1 MCSIFS
7 RWVCPAAC
15 HTSAFFSDDRM
26 KNCVPLLATL
36 VLLAFLAALHADGQV
51 QDKASAE
58 RANMLAGVKRFGYQ
72 LQKLDVKAASASG
85 ADLLVIEPHAD
96 GKPLTSAEVAQL
108 QKKPDG
114 GRRIVLA
121 YLSIGEAEDYRPY
134 WKKEWKTKPPAWL
147 GAENPQWKGNYT
159 VKYWDPQ
166 WQAFIL
172 GNKDAPL
179 DRIIAEGYDGA
190 YLDIIDAYETWE
202 QKGVKGARPSMIAWA
217 KRIAEH
223 ARQTKPLFLIVPQN
237 GAALAQ
243 DKGYLALVDALGR
256 EDLFFNGDKRQKVSE
271 SAEGI
276 TEIKPFLAAKK
287 PVFLIEYCKK
297 EANAAEVLRRARE
310 NNYIPVVTV
319 RKLDQLRV
327 TPPEK

>member
-1 MCSIFS
+1 
-7 RWVCPAAC
+7 
-15 HTSAFFSDDRM
+15 M
-26 KNCVPLLATL
+26 KICIPLLAALTL
-36 VLLAFLAALHADGQV
+36 IAFLAASRADGPA

-58 RANMLAGVKRFGYQ
+58 RVSLLAGVKRFGYQ
-72 LQKLDVKAASASG
+72 LQKLDVKAASASD

-96 GKPLTSAEVAQL
+96 GKPRTPAEIAHL

-114 GRRIVLA
+114 SRRIVLA

-147 GAENPQWKGNYT
+147 GAENPQWKGNYA

-166 WQAFIL
+166 WQALIL

-190 YLDIIDAYETWE
+190 YLDIIDGYETWE
-202 QKGVKGARPSMIAWA
+202 QKGVKDARPSMIVWA

-223 ARQTKPLFLIVPQN
+223 ARKTKPLFLIVPQN
-237 GAALAQ
+237 GAALGQ
-243 DKGYLALVDALGR
+243 DKGYLAMVDALGR

-271 SAEGI
+271 TTGGI
-276 TEIKPFLAAKK
+276 AEIKAFLAAKK

-297 EANAAEVLRRARE
+297 ETNAAEVLRRARE
-310 NNYIPVVTV
+310 NKYIPLVTV